1 MVVMKALAAGFDR
14 CVTSPKR
21 VNQAGDSGGRMRI
34 ENRESILI
42 LIRYPPFSV
51 PIQRQV
57 SLTLYSQSVIKTPH
71 EKGGTKLDARV

>member
-14 CVTSPKR
+14 CVTFPKR

-42 LIRYPPFSV
+42 LIRYPPSSILCPDPASGF
-51 PIQRQV
+51 
-57 SLTLYSQSVIKTPH
+57 
-71 EKGGTKLDARV
+71 LDAL